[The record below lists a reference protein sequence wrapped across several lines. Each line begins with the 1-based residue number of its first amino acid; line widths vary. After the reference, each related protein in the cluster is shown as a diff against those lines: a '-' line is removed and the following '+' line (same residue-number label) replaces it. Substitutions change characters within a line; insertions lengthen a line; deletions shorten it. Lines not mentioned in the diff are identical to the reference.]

1 MRNSEYQQW
10 WEYHI
15 RVARGETLS
24 ETEAAIYHRGLE
36 ELDREEASALQP
48 ASLQSLRELRSQ
60 IQQKTEHLAQLA
72 RRSEHLT
79 QQITALEQNYQQ
91 LTGYSL

>member
-24 ETEAAIYHRGLE
+24 ETEAAVYQAGLE
-36 ELDREEASALQP
+36 KLDREEAAVLQP
-48 ASLQSLRELRSQ
+48 ASLQSLRQLRSQ

-72 RRSEHLT
+72 RCSDRLT
-79 QQITALEQNYQQ
+79 QQIAMLEQNYQQ

>member
-24 ETEAAIYHRGLE
+24 ETEAAVYHAGLE
-36 ELDREEASALQP
+36 KLDREEAAVLQP
-48 ASLQSLRELRSQ
+48 ASLQSLRQLRSQ

-72 RRSEHLT
+72 RRSDRLT
-79 QQITALEQNYQQ
+79 QQIAMLAQNYQQ